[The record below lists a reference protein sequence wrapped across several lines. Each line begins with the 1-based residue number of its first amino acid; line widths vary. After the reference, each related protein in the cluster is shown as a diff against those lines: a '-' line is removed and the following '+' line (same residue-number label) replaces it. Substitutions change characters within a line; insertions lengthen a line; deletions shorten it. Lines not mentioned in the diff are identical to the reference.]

1 MVCKEAFFAT
11 KYPSTAVASAAMA
24 KSKNHTGNNQVYK
37 NHRNGIKK
45 TRRPKKMSM
54 QGMNCKFVRNQ
65 AFAKRGMNCSA
76 EEKEQ
81 RLAAQKEAQ
90 KRMEEKKAVDKANR
104 LKELEEEKQKAAL
117 KAVGEFGIP
126 VVFAQLKQF

>member
-1 MVCKEAFFAT
+1 
-11 KYPSTAVASAAMA
+11 MA
-24 KSKNHTGNNQVYK
+24 KSKNHTGHNQIYK

-65 AFAKRGMNCSA
+65 AFAKRGMKCTP

-90 KRMEEKKAVDKANR
+90 KRMEEKKSVERSNR
-104 LKELEEEKQKAAL
+104 LKELEEMREAEKLKAAN
-117 KAVGEFGIP
+117 
-126 VVFAQLKQF
+126 KQAKKDAAAAAAKK

>member
-1 MVCKEAFFAT
+1 
-11 KYPSTAVASAAMA
+11 MA

-65 AFAKRGMNCSA
+65 AFAKRGMNCTP

-90 KRMEEKKAVDKANR
+90 KKMEEKKVQERAIR
-104 LKELEEEKQKAAL
+104 LKELEAEKEAPKS
-117 KAVGEFGIP
+117 K
-126 VVFAQLKQF
+126 K